1 VTYQTI
7 ELDTSDGR
15 MPLYEAIP
23 DDQSSVRGAVVVFQE
38 AFGVNDYIEDVARR
52 LAGEGYRAVAPHLF
66 HRSGGGTIPYD
77 DFSKVLVHFE
87 ELSDDAFLADIDATL
102 NHLASAGFTPK
113 SIGTVGF
120 CMGGRV
126 SFLAATRRPL
136 GAAVSF
142 YGGGIVTARSDRLPS
157 LVGGIATMDT
167 PWLGLFGDKDK
178 SIPIEDVEALRK
190 ALGAEAQVDTEVVRY
205 ADAEHGFHCHARPS
219 YNAEAATDAWQ
230 QTLRWFETH
239 LST

>member
-1 VTYQTI
+1 MTYQTI

-23 DDQSSVRGAVVVFQE
+23 DDQSSVRGGVVVFQE

-77 DFSKVLVHFE
+77 DFSKVLAHFE

-102 NHLASAGFTPK
+102 NHLASVGLTPK

-157 LVGGIATMDT
+157 LVGGIATMET

-230 QTLRWFETH
+230 RTLRWFETH